1 MKYEILLM
9 PWLWV
14 FDENP
19 KIEWKNPSLAF
30 FERFWKKLKRW
41 NFKNSDVIIFNWKK
55 RVCYN
60 IINN

>member
-1 MKYEILLM
+1 MKYKILLM

-19 KIEWKNPSLAF
+19 EIEGKNPSLAF

-41 NFKNSDVIIFNWKK
+41 NSKYSDVVIFWQK
-55 RVCYN
+55 RMCYS